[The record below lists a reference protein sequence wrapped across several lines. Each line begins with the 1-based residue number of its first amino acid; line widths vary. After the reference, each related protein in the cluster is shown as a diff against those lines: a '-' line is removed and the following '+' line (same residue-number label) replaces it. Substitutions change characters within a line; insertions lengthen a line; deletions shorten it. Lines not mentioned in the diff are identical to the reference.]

1 VIARTRAAITGK
13 SVHRSVSGP
22 PGLHAERRRPDPE
35 RTAEFLTTVR
45 QVVESESD
53 AT

>member
-1 VIARTRAAITGK
+1 MKPASSPGI
-13 SVHRSVSGP
+13 RSP

-45 QVVESESD
+45 QVVGSESD
-53 AT
+53 AI